1 MEPHDWK
8 QNICKAKDTVS
19 GTKWQPTAMK
29 KIFTSTTSDRILLPK
44 FIQTSEIDEN
54 RDPQPNIRL
63 SLVNPEEEKK
73 EGY

>member
-1 MEPHDWK
+1 
-8 QNICKAKDTVS
+8 
-19 GTKWQPTAMK
+19 MK

-54 RDPQPNIRL
+54 RDSQPNIRL

>member
-1 MEPHDWK
+1 
-8 QNICKAKDTVS
+8 
-19 GTKWQPTAMK
+19 MK